1 MGLAAAKEYFWLA
14 IESNQVEILA
24 QRASTRKR
32 PDREVKV
39 VKPERKIETGVF
51 DRHTLLVLSRFI
63 KRKVFESLDYPIST
77 GKEADVFH
85 ATTLDGRNL
94 AVKIFRIETSTFR
107 SMEDYLISD
116 PRFKGITDNKFDIV
130 SAWARKEFKN
140 LQIMEMAGVHS
151 PHPLICNSNVLVME
165 FLGTGGMAYS
175 TLVQVGS
182 DSPESDSRAI
192 LDDIKRMYL
201 AGLVHADISEYNIM
215 MTDKGPYIIDAGQGV
230 VVKHPKALEFLKR
243 DITNVVRYFNKYDGI
258 KLDADKEYDA
268 MIKAGTE
275 QDKAREKRMYPW
287 ENEDDS
293 GGKGDENTE
302 NKNDL
307 SGKDDDSG
315 DDSKGGDSG
324 GNEEGEKDKKDSG
337 SEE

>member
-1 MGLAAAKEYFWLA
+1 MRKE
-14 IESNQVEILA
+14 NRKKREILA
-24 QRASTRKR
+24 KRLSTKKR

-107 SMEDYLISD
+107 AMEDYLISD
-116 PRFKGITDNKFDIV
+116 PRFKGISDNKFDIIN
-130 SAWARKEFKN
+130 AWTRKEFKN
-140 LQIMEMAGVHS
+140 LQIMEAAGVHS
-151 PHPLICNSNVLVME
+151 PHPLICNANVLIME
-165 FLGTGGMAYS
+165 FLGTEGMAYS
-175 TLVQVGS
+175 TLFQTGS
-182 DSPESDSRAI
+182 EAPESDAKSI
-192 LDDIKRMYL
+192 LEDIKKMYL

-230 VVKHPKALEFLKR
+230 VVKHPKAHEFLKR

-258 KLDADKEYDA
+258 KLDAEEEYQKI
-268 MIKAGTE
+268 IKAGEE
-275 QDKAREKRMYPW
+275 QAKAREKKIYSW
-287 ENEDDS
+287 EQDDDNSDNGENEDDS
-293 GGKGDENTE
+293 GTGENEGSGGSEAEGGEAEGE
-302 NKNDL
+302 NGN
-307 SGKDDDSG
+307 SEAGGEEKDD
-315 DDSKGGDSG
+315 KEA
-324 GNEEGEKDKKDSG
+324 EE
-337 SEE
+337 